1 MSSRPE
7 SARRPPEDLISC
19 AELVELITDYL
30 EGALTP
36 EELLRFEGH
45 LAICEPCRAYLTQM
59 RMTVETLGHVADEPV
74 EAQTREVLL
83 NAFRDWNR
91 ARGG

>member
-1 MSSRPE
+1 M
-7 SARRPPEDLISC
+7 SC

-36 EELLRFEGH
+36 GELLRFEGH

-59 RMTVETLGHVADEPV
+59 RATVETLGHVADEPV
-74 EAQTREVLL
+74 EPQTREVLL
-83 NAFRDWNR
+83 DAFRDWKH
-91 ARGG
+91 AREG